1 MLNQM
6 EKKRIFA
13 NNVLI
18 LLFLV
23 LNIMLGIVLNSCA
36 SNSMQPIVIWALLLF
51 SALNGTYFIFCRIR
65 KQKYYGEDDAIVKLG
80 RDDYFASFIPI
91 IATALIM
98 FVSVQY
104 LLINF
109 Q

>member
-36 SNSMQPIVIWALLLF
+36 SNSMQPIVIWTLLLF
-51 SALNGTYFIFCRIR
+51 SALNGTYFIFWNKEILENRESETNIFL
-65 KQKYYGEDDAIVKLG
+65 KLPSAI
-80 RDDYFASFIPI
+80 
-91 IATALIM
+91 
-98 FVSVQY
+98 FVIGLVIEEL
-104 LLINF
+104 LLIVSIN
-109 Q
+109 